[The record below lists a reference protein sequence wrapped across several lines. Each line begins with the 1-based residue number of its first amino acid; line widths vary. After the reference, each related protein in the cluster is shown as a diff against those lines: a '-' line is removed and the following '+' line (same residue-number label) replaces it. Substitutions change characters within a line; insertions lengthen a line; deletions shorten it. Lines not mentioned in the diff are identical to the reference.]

1 MNCFAHTLLS
11 ADMFSNDSPIG
22 MFLDRLGNDPTLQM
36 LTAILVMLMAAAVI
50 VFVVGRKAGLGDPPG
65 VDPVDP
71 PGPIEDPIPGWPG
84 SGDDPGGSTS
94 GGGEPGTGGESRK
107 EEKKGPFKRSP
118 DLSPV
123 GPGPK
128 DPGPK
133 DPGPKDPGPK
143 DPRPKGPDTDP
154 SGRRTH
160 GRDKETAAPEVE
172 MFYTYKEPV
181 RVRLCPYCGCENS
194 FMAQRCECCG
204 EDMLQRKG
212 RYE

>member
-1 MNCFAHTLLS
+1 
-11 ADMFSNDSPIG
+11 MFSNDSPIG

-50 VFVVGRKAGLGDPPG
+50 VFVVGRKAGPGDPPG

-107 EEKKGPFKRSP
+107 EEENGPFKRSP

-133 DPGPKDPGPK
+133 GPGPKD
-143 DPRPKGPDTDP
+143 PDTDP